1 MWDLRHNL
9 SAHDA
14 TYVALA
20 EVLGCSLVTGDKR
33 LAGAPGPTC
42 SIVVVRR
49 CRWSVL
55 AARRQQR
62 PADDQRYTKECP
74 R

>member
-1 MWDLRHNL
+1 LRHNV

-14 TYVALA
+14 PYVALA
-20 EVLGCSLVTGDKR
+20 DVLGCSLVTGDKR

-49 CRWSVL
+49 
-55 AARRQQR
+55 
-62 PADDQRYTKECP
+62 
-74 R
+74 